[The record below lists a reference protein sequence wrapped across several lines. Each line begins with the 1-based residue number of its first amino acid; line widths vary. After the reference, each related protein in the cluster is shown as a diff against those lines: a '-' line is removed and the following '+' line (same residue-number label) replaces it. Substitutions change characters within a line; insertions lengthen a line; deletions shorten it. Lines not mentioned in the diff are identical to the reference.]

1 MNSAYDLID
10 VKYGYDGLEALN
22 IDQCQIHANKTTAIL
37 GPNGAGKST
46 LLNILAFVFRVSSG
60 EVKFFNKRY
69 EHESHSALRR
79 RVAYVQ
85 QNPYLF
91 NDTVIK
97 NVELGLKLRG
107 VNKKDRH
114 QSTMMMLERLGLGD
128 LAPRRAHELS
138 GGETQKVAIARAMV
152 LETAV

>member
-60 EVKFFNKRY
+60 EV
-69 EHESHSALRR
+69 
-79 RVAYVQ
+79 
-85 QNPYLF
+85 
-91 NDTVIK
+91 
-97 NVELGLKLRG
+97 
-107 VNKKDRH
+107 
-114 QSTMMMLERLGLGD
+114 
-128 LAPRRAHELS
+128 
-138 GGETQKVAIARAMV
+138 
-152 LETAV
+152 